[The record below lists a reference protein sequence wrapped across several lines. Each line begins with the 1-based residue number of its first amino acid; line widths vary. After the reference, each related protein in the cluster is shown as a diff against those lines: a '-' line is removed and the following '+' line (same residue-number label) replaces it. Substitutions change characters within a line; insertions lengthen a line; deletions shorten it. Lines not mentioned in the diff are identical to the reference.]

1 MQAQLQLNNDP
12 RLVAFEQMAININE
26 LCKPN
31 YDVGIQIDKDFRAP
45 DKITPDYI
53 DMCQNAQG
61 MN

>member
-1 MQAQLQLNNDP
+1 MQAQVPVLIDP
-12 RLVAFEQMAININE
+12 RMNAFEQMAVNFNE
-26 LCKPN
+26 LCNPN
-31 YDVGIQIDKDFRAP
+31 YDVGVQLDKDFRAP